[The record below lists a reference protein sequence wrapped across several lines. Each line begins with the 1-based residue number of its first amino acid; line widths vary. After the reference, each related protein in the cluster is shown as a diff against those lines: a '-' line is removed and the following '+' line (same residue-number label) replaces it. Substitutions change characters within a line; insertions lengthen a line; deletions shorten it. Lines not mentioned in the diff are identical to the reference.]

1 MLILILAGGSGTR
14 LWPLSRK
21 NKPKQFQK
29 LVSGKTLFE
38 ETIERIKFVGAK
50 NIFISTNKEY
60 FDEVRKECKKFKI
73 PKDQIIVE
81 PCLRDTAPCIGLAA
95 TIMAKKRS
103 PKEVMAVIYA
113 DHLVQEVETFKK
125 LLKEAERITQEK
137 NTLNIIEVK
146 ARFPNTSLGYVKIG
160 KLLEERNGIEIYEFE
175 KFTEKPDLKTAKKF
189 LNSYKYLWNT
199 GFYIW
204 KIETILKKF
213 EEHMPKTA
221 KELKKIAKASNTEKA
236 TEKAIENFYPN
247 CEKISIDYGIM
258 EKVSPKEVRI
268 IPAELGWS
276 DIGTWE
282 SLFDELTE
290 NPKEN
295 LIKAEAITLDTEG
308 SIIYGPK
315 SKLIATIGIRDLV
328 IVDTGDALLICK
340 KGRSQEVKKIVEQL
354 EKKSAGTLKRKN
366 FPL

>member
-29 LVSGKTLFE
+29 LVSDKTLFE
-38 ETIERIKFVGAK
+38 ETIERVQFAGAK
-50 NIFISTNKEY
+50 NIFISTNEEY
-60 FDEVRKECKKFKI
+60 FDEVCKQSKKFGI
-73 PKDQIIVE
+73 PKEQIIIE

-103 PKEVMAVIYA
+103 AQEVMAIIYA
-113 DHLVQEVETFKK
+113 DHLVQEVKIFEK
-125 LLKEAERITQEK
+125 LLKEAEKIAQEK

-160 KLLEERNGIEIYEFE
+160 KLLEERNGVEVYEFE
-175 KFTEKPDLKTAKKF
+175 KFIEKPDLKTAKKL

-213 EEHMPKTA
+213 KEHMPKTA
-221 KELKKIAKASNTEKA
+221 KELEKIAKSSNTEKA
-236 TEKAIENFYPN
+236 IQDFYKN

-282 SLFDELTE
+282 SLFDELTNNE
-290 NPKEN
+290 KEN
-295 LIKAEAITLDTEG
+295 LTKADIITIDTEG

-354 EKKSAGTLKRKN
+354 QKKRKEV
-366 FPL
+366 L